1 MSPIDWFGVFYNAL
15 WIFGL
20 AVALAAVSYADW
32 RRRLSQP
39 RLSLRQA
46 LAQPAFQAA
55 WSLGLLLFCAGLA
68 LSGGP
73 WWQTAAW
80 AALALA
86 FLILGGSALL
96 RARRGVS

>member
-1 MSPIDWFGVFYNAL
+1 MSNIDWFGVFYNAL

-20 AVALAAVSYADW
+20 AIALATISYADW
-32 RRRLSQP
+32 RRHLCQP
-39 RLSLRQA
+39 PLRLRQA

-55 WSLGLLLFCAGLA
+55 WCLGLLFFCAGLA

-73 WWQTAAW
+73 WWQSAAW
-80 AALALA
+80 AALAIA
-86 FLILGGSALL
+86 FLYLSGSALL